1 MRSPYQFIVR
11 PIKGKRYDNTK
22 DIGDVEFI
30 ISSSQEDH
38 TVSNRFAEVVSTP
51 LAYKGPIKKGDTL
64 LVHHNV
70 FKFFYNM
77 YGIQKSGKSYF
88 KEDLF
93 FIDPDQFFLFND
105 GKQWHAHGKYCFVKP
120 VENKEEF
127 FLFTGVGTVI
137 IKKSE
142 LFINSLSDVKV
153 MFLIEDNTNREISS
167 VSSNLLFKFAIL
179 LLLRSY
185 PITSLYLDSSN
196 ASGNPT

>member
-11 PIKGKRYDNTK
+11 PMKGKRYDNTK

-127 FLFTGVGTVI
+127 FLFTGVKEEPLVGT
-137 IKKSE
+137 IKYINQELIDKGLKVGDQIGFQPDSE
-142 LFINSLSDVKV
+142 YEFTVEDEKLYR
-153 MFLIEDNTNREISS
+153 MFTNNITM
-167 VSSNLLFKFAIL
+167 LLWYIL
-179 LLLRSY
+179 
-185 PITSLYLDSSN
+185 
-196 ASGNPT
+196 

>member
-77 YGIQKSGKSYF
+77 YGVQKSGKSYF

-127 FLFTGVGTVI
+127 FLFTGVKEEPLVGT
-137 IKKSE
+137 IKYINQELIDKGLKVGDQIGFQPDSE
-142 LFINSLSDVKV
+142 YEFTVEDEKLYR
-153 MFLIEDNTNREISS
+153 MFTNNITM
-167 VSSNLLFKFAIL
+167 LL
-179 LLLRSY
+179 
-185 PITSLYLDSSN
+185 
-196 ASGNPT
+196 

>member
-11 PIKGKRYDNTK
+11 PMKGKRYDNTK

-120 VENKEEF
+120 VGNKEDF
-127 FLFTGVGTVI
+127 FLFTGIKEEPLVGT
-137 IKKSE
+137 IKYINQELIDKGLKVGDQIGFQPDSE
-142 LFINSLSDVKV
+142 YEFTVEDEKLYR
-153 MFLIEDNTNREISS
+153 MFTNNITM
-167 VSSNLLFKFAIL
+167 LL
-179 LLLRSY
+179 
-185 PITSLYLDSSN
+185 
-196 ASGNPT
+196 